1 MPLDAKTLC
10 LGALEAGFDT
20 GYDIRKAFE
29 DGPFQ
34 HFQSLSY
41 GSIYPALNALLV
53 EGLATC
59 DVRNG
64 DGRRDK
70 KIYAITDSGRAAL
83 KAALMEPLAADQL
96 RSDTMFAMAF
106 VHLMTRDQVKRIL
119 DEYARANRRLG
130 EELGRLLR
138 DRMCE
143 HPGHQFLLRLGEDGS
158 EMWARCIEALRD
170 DLVAALD
177 DTREAP
183 EAAPTGGAAAMTAR
197 DAPETRE
204 PGSGSR
210 PGPDPHHPR
219 DPR

>member
-59 DVRNG
+59 DARNG

-70 KIYAITDSGRAAL
+70 KVYAITDSGRAAL
-83 KAALMEPLAADQL
+83 KAALMEPLAEDQL

-106 VHLMTRDQVKRIL
+106 VHLMARDQVKRIL

-130 EELGRLLR
+130 AELGRLLR
-138 DRMCE
+138 EKMCE
-143 HPGHQFLLRLGEDGS
+143 NPGHQFLLRLGEEGS
-158 EMWARCIEALRD
+158 EMWARCIEVLRD
-170 DLVAALD
+170 DLMAALD
-177 DTREAP
+177 DIREAP
-183 EAAPTGGAAAMTAR
+183 EAAVMAVQGP
-197 DAPETRE
+197 PETRD
-204 PGSGSR
+204 PRPGSR
-210 PGPDPHHPR
+210 PGSEPHDPR